1 MGNDTQLTTNN
12 LRLSNH
18 KRLFLLLLA
27 LTLTVVF
34 LRNFVGETYFIP
46 STSMEDELLAGDFIW
61 VNKIAYGPRFPETL
75 LAIPFTKNKLP
86 FSETFPS
93 YLTWIEL
100 PYFRLLGYRKI
111 QRNDIVV
118 FNFPAEDGAPVDK
131 KANFVKRCIGLPG
144 DTLTITDKAVLI
156 NGKTVA
162 SPPKAK
168 YSYEVYAM
176 IDSLGSYLYN
186 TLHVTEGGLVSS
198 GNKYRF
204 LLTEAE
210 ADSVSK
216 MSNILS
222 VTRVSVEYAT
232 TDMFPGGKF
241 SFWNKDNYGPLI
253 IPKKGAT
260 IKLNTDSLLLYE
272 RIITVY
278 EKHKMNVSHD
288 SVFIDGKYA
297 DSYTFKMNY
306 YFMMGDNRDNS
317 DDSRYWGFV
326 PEDHIVGKASFI
338 FLSLKQSLGKSRWNG
353 INWKRSFT
361 LVR

>member
-1 MGNDTQLTTNN
+1 MNY
-12 LRLSNH
+12 
-18 KRLFLLLLA
+18 KRLFIWLLA
-27 LTLTVVF
+27 LTLTVVI

-46 STSMEDELLAGDFIW
+46 STSMEDELVAGDFIW
-61 VNKIAYGPRFPETL
+61 VNKIAYGPRFPQTL

-86 FSETFPS
+86 FSETLPS
-93 YLTWIEL
+93 YLTWIEFPYMRL
-100 PYFRLLGYRKI
+100 PGYRKI
-111 QRNDIVV
+111 ERNDIIV
-118 FNFPAEDGAPVDK
+118 FNFPDEDGAPVDK

-144 DTLTITDKAVLI
+144 DTLDISDKAVLI
-156 NGKTVA
+156 NKKAAA

-168 YSYEVYAM
+168 YSYEVYATV
-176 IDSLGSYLYN
+176 DSLATYLN
-186 TLHVTEGGLVSS
+186 RILNVTEGGLVSS
-198 GNKYRF
+198 DNKYRF

-210 ADSVSK
+210 ADSISK

-222 VTRVSVEYAT
+222 VARVSVEYAT
-232 TDMFPGGKF
+232 TDMFPGGRF
-241 SFWNKDNYGPLI
+241 SFWNKDNYGPII

-260 IKLNTDSLLLYE
+260 IKLNKDSLLLYE

-278 EKHKMNVSHD
+278 EKHKMNISND

-297 DSYTFKMNY
+297 STYTFKMNY

-326 PEDHIVGKASFI
+326 PEDHIIGKASFI
-338 FLSLKQSLGKSRWNG
+338 LLSLKESTGKSYWKG

-361 LVR
+361 SIR